1 MENNKYY
8 TPTLNDFA
16 EGLEYEWK
24 FTSEGYT
31 PFTHSFKFIL
41 PELQNIRIKHLDQSD
56 IESLGW
62 KKNEDIELK
71 ENNKLY
77 FFIKDN
83 DYDNS
88 IYIEYD
94 LESKQM
100 LLTRGR
106 RYSFTKFDGTIKNKS
121 ELIKL
126 MQQLNIK

>member
-56 IESLGW
+56 IESLGFKYEGMRG
-62 KKNEDIELK
+62 KKQLYVKATSAHSIMAKTFNLSILK
-71 ENNKLY
+71 EDCL
-77 FFIKDN
+77 ILIDN
-83 DYDNS
+83 VS
-88 IYIEYD
+88 
-94 LESKQM
+94 
-100 LLTRGR
+100 TRSTR
-106 RYSFTKFDGTIKNKS
+106 KFDGVIKNKS
-121 ELIKL
+121 ELVKIL
-126 MQQLNIK
+126 EMIGYE